1 MLHAACR
8 NTSDDDVREHY
19 FQKHGAPNIRGHAPS
34 LFVTDASDHGSGY
47 GRVTPGARNT
57 RKAVFEPFILCANF
71 LAFVVVFLPGIT
83 ISTGWLLANNRPI
96 MFAILNALYLV
107 VIVVPLLIGY
117 KRLKHEPDRFKGY
130 WLFRMTLL
138 FMVLHFLGVF
148 GFAIALKK

>member
-1 MLHAACR
+1 
-8 NTSDDDVREHY
+8 
-19 FQKHGAPNIRGHAPS
+19 
-34 LFVTDASDHGSGY
+34 
-47 GRVTPGARNT
+47 
-57 RKAVFEPFILCANF
+57 
-71 LAFVVVFLPGIT
+71 
-83 ISTGWLLANNRPI
+83 

-117 KRLKHEPDRFKGY
+117 KRLKHEPDRFTGY